1 VWEGPPSHFFWP
13 IGNDIVGTADC
24 DNGGHSA
31 GDGRTPA
38 RWEWSAGCGRR
49 STSFDHRKP
58 HWVRRGV
65 SICSVVASLAT
76 SFSCQRFVTFQ
87 QRLSR
92 VSLSLPKCYQMLV
105 QSFPTAAMFCPS
117 EKELFFAKKKYGETG
132 ESCADSGKKTRARV
146 FSQQKALAEPEEISF
161 CG

>member
-1 VWEGPPSHFFWP
+1 VWEGPPSLSFWP
-13 IGNDIVGTADC
+13 IWTMISWALLIATTAARD
-24 DNGGHSA
+24 A

-38 RWEWSAGCGRR
+38 RWEWFAGCGRR

-76 SFSCQRFVTFQ
+76 SFSCQRFVTFK
-87 QRLSR
+87 QRLR
-92 VSLSLPKCYQMLV
+92 GVSLSLPKCYQVLV

-117 EKELFFAKKKYGETG
+117 EKELFFAENKVRGNRGILRRFRKENK
-132 ESCADSGKKTRARV
+132 CACFLTTQSPG
-146 FSQQKALAEPEEISF
+146 
-161 CG
+161 